1 MCLPDQDTGQ
11 YKCNHFSKMNLTAST
26 QHLSLSGD
34 YQYAMVYL
42 LGAILVKFEQKNP
55 VTDKNTALT

>member
-26 QHLSLSGD
+26 QHLSLSG
-34 YQYAMVYL
+34 
-42 LGAILVKFEQKNP
+42 VKEIISMQWF
-55 VTDKNTALT
+55 TC